1 MPGANQVPEDARES
15 SAIVSRTE
23 KLERRVGRDLIGPM
37 EPVIFSH
44 PGAVIADT
52 ESPPWYATVPTV
64 ITEVLLASLA
74 APSVSI
80 VVEVRVSGAAI
91 AQFTLTSGTTSTVT
105 ATNIVVV
112 PGVPLTVKIISG
124 TGADLSVFLKRRRR

>member
-1 MPGANQVPEDARES
+1 MPGANQVPEDARDT
-15 SAIVSRTE
+15 SAIVARTE
-23 KLERRVGRDLIGPM
+23 KVERRLNRDQGTPL

-44 PGAVIADT
+44 PGAVAADT
-52 ESPPWYATVPTV
+52 ESPPFYATIPTA
-64 ITEVLLASLA
+64 ITEVRLATRE

-80 VVEVRVSGAAI
+80 VVEVRLDNVAQ
-91 AQFTLTSGTTSTVT
+91 AQFTLTSGTVTSVT

-124 TGADLSVFLKRRRR
+124 TGSDLSVFLKRRRR